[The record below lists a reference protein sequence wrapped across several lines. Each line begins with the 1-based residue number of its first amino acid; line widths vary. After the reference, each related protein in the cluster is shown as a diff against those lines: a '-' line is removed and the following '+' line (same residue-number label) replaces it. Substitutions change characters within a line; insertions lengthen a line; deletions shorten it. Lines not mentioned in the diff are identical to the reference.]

1 MDFTANIHGYLD
13 GLTAAVAA
21 LDKAALNK
29 AAELIFDAHMAEH
42 AVYSAGS
49 AHTADAFAQSLREG
63 CAVLGRTGVKATYF
77 AKNAADSLATFAKR
91 GDVLVCFAGS
101 KCDCMVKAAAYA
113 KSIGMSVIGF
123 VTDPESELLPLCDV
137 SLITAEVCPVKVADL
152 QNAAAHAIVSSLRA
166 ALIDAWGME
175 VIFPPVPGREFK
187 FALFDFDGTL
197 SLIREG
203 WQQIMIPY
211 FCEEVTNTPMGK
223 DEDPEAIKAC
233 VTEFV
238 DMLTGK
244 QTIYQCMA
252 LADEVKK
259 RGGTPLD
266 PLDYKNEYLRRLM
279 EKIKDRREGLANG
292 TIDRETLLVRGSVP
306 LLEALKREGVTL
318 YLASGTDQ
326 PQVREEAAL
335 LGLDQYFD
343 GNIYGALDEHLTSCT
358 KELVIKRLLAEN
370 GLDGTELLSFGD
382 GFVEIE
388 LVSNLGGYPIAVATD
403 ESRKFGIDTWKRD
416 RLVKAG
422 AGAVIPDF
430 ECAERVVSYILG
442 K

>member
-1 MDFTANIHGYLD
+1 MNFNADIQGYLD
-13 GLTAAVAA
+13 GLTAATAA
-21 LDKAALNK
+21 LDRDTLNR
-29 AAELIFDAHMAEH
+29 AAELIFAAHMEER
-42 AVYSAGS
+42 AVFTVGS
-49 AHTADAFAQSLREG
+49 AHTAARLADDLRDG
-63 CAVLGRTGVKATYF
+63 CAVLGRTGVKATYL
-77 AKNAADSLATFAKR
+77 AKNAASALATFAKR
-91 GDVLVCFAGS
+91 GDVLLCFAIGE
-101 KCDCMVKAAAYA
+101 CDCLTKAAEYA
-113 KSIGMSVIGF
+113 KSIGMSVISF
-123 VTDPESELLPLCDV
+123 VSCPESTILPLSDCAIV
-137 SLITAEVCPVKVADL
+137 TAERCPAKAADL
-152 QNAAAHAIVSSLRA
+152 QQAAAHAVTA
-166 ALIDAWGME
+166 ALRVALTDAWGME

-211 FCEEVTNTPMGK
+211 FCEEVENTPMGK
-223 DEDPEAIKAC
+223 TEDPEAIKAC